1 MYDSKLASLFDLLV
15 SKIYSVHEMNAKTP
29 PIAHDS
35 SIEEN
40 QVQDKQ
46 SQLTLELLQAIEQK
60 DDISQR
66 HLAQEMGVALG
77 LANSYLKRCVKKG
90 WIKMTTAPANRYLY
104 YVTPTGFAEKA
115 RLTASFFSTSLTL
128 FRQSG
133 NEYSEVFEQCM
144 VRGQTRVLLG
154 GLSDLTEIA
163 IMRALQT
170 NIELVGIYQPK
181 ASINEFFGV
190 PVWSKHIECDSFDV
204 IVLSSMEQTNQL
216 VYELEK
222 VHGEERVLVP
232 PMLLDMNYRNTSEVE

>member
-1 MYDSKLASLFDLLV
+1 
-15 SKIYSVHEMNAKTP
+15 MNAVTKQSDPET
-29 PIAHDS
+29 S
-35 SIEEN
+35 SSGLDG
-40 QVQDKQ
+40 QLKQSQDKQ
-46 SQLTLELLQAIEQK
+46 SQLTLELLHAIEQK

-133 NEYSEVFEQCM
+133 NEYSDVFERC
-144 VRGQTRVLLG
+144 VNHGHARVLLG

-170 NIELVGIYQPK
+170 KIEIVGIYQPN
-181 ASINEFFGV
+181 SQRNEFFGV
-190 PVWSKHIECDSFDV
+190 PVCSKDIECDTFDV
-204 IVLSSMEQTNQL
+204 VVMSSMEQTREL
-216 VYELEK
+216 VGELELK
-222 VHGEERVLVP
+222 FGEQCILVP
-232 PMLLDMNYRNTSEVE
+232 NMLLDMNYRNPTANEDST

>member
-1 MYDSKLASLFDLLV
+1 
-15 SKIYSVHEMNAKTP
+15 MNTKPQTVVP
-29 PIAHDS
+29 GS

-40 QVQDKQ
+40 QVQDKK

-133 NEYSEVFEQCM
+133 NEYTEVFEQCM
-144 VRGQTRVLLG
+144 IEGRSRVLLG

-170 NIELVGIYQPK
+170 NIELVGIYQPN
-181 ASINEFFGV
+181 SQRNEFFGV
-190 PVWSKHIECDSFDV
+190 PICSKDIECLTFDV
-204 IVLSSMEQTNQL
+204 VVMSSMEQTREL
-216 VYELEK
+216 VVELEQSI
-222 VHGEERVLVP
+222 GEPRVLVP
-232 PMLLDMNYRNTSEVE
+232 NMLLDMNYRNPLGTAEGLDFEADSEQNRQL

>member
-1 MYDSKLASLFDLLV
+1 
-15 SKIYSVHEMNAKTP
+15 MNAKSQAAP
-29 PIAHDS
+29 PDPTNV
-35 SIEEN
+35 EN
-40 QVQDKQ
+40 QIQDKQ
-46 SQLTLELLQAIEQK
+46 SQLTLELLQVIEQK

-133 NEYSEVFEQCM
+133 NEYTKVFEQCM
-144 VRGQTRVLLG
+144 ADGRTRVFLG

-170 NIELVGIYQPK
+170 NIELVGIYQPN
-181 ASINEFFGV
+181 SQRNEFFGV
-190 PVWSKHIECDSFDV
+190 PICSKDIECEAFDV
-204 IVLSSMEQTNQL
+204 VVMTSMEQTREL
-216 VYELEK
+216 VVELEQSTG
-222 VHGEERVLVP
+222 VQRVLVP
-232 PMLLDMNYRNTSEVE
+232 NMLLNMNYRNPLVSRDEFDLETGVEQE

>member
-1 MYDSKLASLFDLLV
+1 
-15 SKIYSVHEMNAKTP
+15 MNAKPKT
-29 PIAHDS
+29 AALDS
-35 SIEEN
+35 SNEEN

-133 NEYSEVFEQCM
+133 NEYTEVFEQC
-144 VRGQTRVLLG
+144 VAKGQTRVLLG

-170 NIELVGIYQPK
+170 NIELVGIYQPN
-181 ASINEFFGV
+181 SQRNEFFGV
-190 PVWSKHIECDSFDV
+190 PICSKDIECLTFDV
-204 IVLSSMEQTNQL
+204 VVMSSMEQTREL
-216 VYELEK
+216 VVELEQSI
-222 VHGEERVLVP
+222 GEQRVLVP
-232 PMLLDMNYRNTSEVE
+232 NMLLDMNYRNPLGAAEGLDFEANSERNRQL